1 MKAVSTTHGLSAR
14 GWRLMLAASLA
25 CSLAAFAATAPA
37 HDMGAMHG
45 MAHDS
50 MTHDS
55 ATPAASPAAPP
66 VFVASSAKPFS
77 TLNDD
82 AMAVMDYG
90 MQHAPMN
97 GQPDHDFVSMM
108 LPHHQGAVDMARAV
122 LLYSQDPEIR
132 NLALGIVAE
141 QQNEIQVMQAWLKR
155 HGYPSSAP

>member
-1 MKAVSTTHGLSAR
+1 MKAVSTTHGRSAR

-50 MTHDS
+50 PAPLTT
-55 ATPAASPAAPP
+55 ATPP

-77 TLNDD
+77 ALNDD

>member
-1 MKAVSTTHGLSAR
+1 
-14 GWRLMLAASLA
+14 
-25 CSLAAFAATAPA
+25 
-37 HDMGAMHG
+37 MGAMHG
-45 MAHDS
+45 MAHGG
-50 MTHDS
+50 
-55 ATPAASPAAPP
+55 ATPATTAAPP